1 MIDDEQKIIDDL
13 SDERR
18 QLIDDHFAGGTG
30 LFRDVINIW
39 APLPMCVDG
48 DSIDDEFLEEIKPLP
63 HYEEYIGRRHYS
75 PAEVDYIFQ
84 KSSLEAI
91 TKFDAL
97 IDEYN
102 ADLARIKK
110 EKNGRKIMEFVSRA
124 EALFAKPPAEDG

>member
-39 APLPMCVDG
+39 TPLPMCLDG

-63 HYEEYIGRRHYS
+63 HY
-75 PAEVDYIFQ
+75 
-84 KSSLEAI
+84 
-91 TKFDAL
+91 
-97 IDEYN
+97 
-102 ADLARIKK
+102 
-110 EKNGRKIMEFVSRA
+110 
-124 EALFAKPPAEDG
+124 